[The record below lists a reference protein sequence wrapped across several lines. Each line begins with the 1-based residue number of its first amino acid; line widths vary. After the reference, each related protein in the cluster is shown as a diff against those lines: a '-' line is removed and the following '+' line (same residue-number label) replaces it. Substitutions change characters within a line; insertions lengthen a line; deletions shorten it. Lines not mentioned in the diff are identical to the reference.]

1 MGAEG
6 ETKDEKKGLRHGLE
20 VRVRAHKGIGR
31 NRAGITLRT
40 VGVSFAR
47 LKPGRNLARGN
58 RASRFK
64 YRPEGGEKRNR
75 REAEAKRD
83 VTVRSF
89 RIPIIQRKQKSD
101 AEERETAGAA
111 VSGSERD

>member
-1 MGAEG
+1 M
-6 ETKDEKKGLRHGLE
+6 
-20 VRVRAHKGIGR
+20 RAHKGIGR

-64 YRPEGGEKRNR
+64 YRLEGGEKRNR
-75 REAEAKRD
+75 REAEVKRD